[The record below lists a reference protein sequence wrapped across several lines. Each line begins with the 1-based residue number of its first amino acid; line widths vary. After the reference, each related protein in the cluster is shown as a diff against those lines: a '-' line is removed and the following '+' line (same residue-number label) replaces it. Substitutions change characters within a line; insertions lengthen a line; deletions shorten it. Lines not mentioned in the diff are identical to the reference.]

1 MSARTVPGTDRR
13 CPAAPVN
20 GPSMFPERLLWST
33 AAMSSQKTRRR
44 ARRRSLGQSLVE
56 FALVIPIFLGILF
69 AILDF
74 GYLLYSRITLINATR
89 EGAHA
94 AVVQIDNPQ
103 GIPVI
108 VSSAIQANAPGLVWS
123 DVTVTTTCVALPA
136 NHGSC
141 NFGSNPDALMSG
153 DQINVATSYV
163 YHSFFARFFGQ
174 TITFGTSVRMV
185 VE

>member
-1 MSARTVPGTDRR
+1 MSARTGPLTDRR
-13 CPAAPVN
+13 CATAPVN
-20 GPSMFPERLLWST
+20 DSSMFSERLLCST
-33 AAMSSQKTRRR
+33 APMSSQKARRR

-56 FALVIPIFLGILF
+56 FALVIPIFLAILF

-74 GYLLYSRITLINATR
+74 GYLLYSRITLFNATR

-94 AVVQIDNPQ
+94 AVTQIDNPQ

-108 VSSAIQANAPGLVWS
+108 VSAAMQANAPGLVWS
-123 DVTVTTTCVALPA
+123 DVTVNTTCVALPA

-141 NFGSNPDALMSG
+141 NFGSAPDALMSG
-153 DQINVATSYV
+153 DQVNVATSYI